1 MSKNWEKIG
10 SLRVKMHEQKLGK
23 IGSLRVKL
31 YQQKLKKLEK
41 NEKFK
46 TKNT

>member
-23 IGSLRVKL
+23 IGSLRVKMHE
-31 YQQKLKKLEK
+31 QKLGK
-41 NEKFK
+41 NRKFK
-46 TKNT
+46 SKNA